1 MDRIDEARIAAAAL
15 TESDEF
21 DSLSGGRSPKEVLE
35 AANRETLFTRG
46 FSKKKFVQRIETA
59 YRIQDKG
66 TGAFLPWGPLLR
78 SNPAQLKLLRHILKA
93 CERGGP
99 VRILVLKGR
108 KVGVSTGLVNT
119 LLEMVMQVPGFSAGI
134 VAHSAESTEALYRI
148 ARNSYDGMAK
158 MPDRPEARSNTQTS
172 LEFGHRHKEV
182 RDTGADVHKAGIWAK
197 TARGAYPFA
206 GMTMQL
212 FLFSEVAKWDS
223 VGDINAQQA
232 FILSALGS
240 VPKLGPS
247 LVVAETTANGMEGWF
262 YETWQRASSTAV
274 DPSGSMWECI
284 FISWLDDVSN
294 RQPVHP
300 DYDWDQWD
308 EDDKAREAVLR
319 GAPFFADDE
328 QLMFR
333 RHTIYTDMNMDTQL
347 FDQEFPTTA
356 DQAFIASGR
365 PAIPRAYLDTLIR
378 HIKKP
383 EKRYRTA
390 ITQVDQGMTVSV
402 GGKNAPH

>member
-1 MDRIDEARIAAAAL
+1 MDRIGEARMAAAAL
-15 TESDEF
+15 TGSDEF

-35 AANRETLFTRG
+35 AANRETIFTRG

-66 TGAFLPWGPLLR
+66 TGAFLNWGPLLR
-78 SNPAQLKLLRHILKA
+78 SNPAQLKVLRHILKA

-99 VRILVLKGR
+99 VRILILKGR
-108 KVGVSTGLVNT
+108 KVGISTAVECLN
-119 LLEMVMQVPGFSAGI
+119 LEIAMQVPGFSVGV
-134 VAHSAESTEALYRI
+134 VAHSAESTAALFRI
-148 ARNSYDGMAK
+148 ARNAYDAMATL
-158 MPDRPEARSNTQTS
+158 PDRPEARSHTQES
-172 LEFGHRHKEV
+172 IEFGHRHKEV
-182 RDTGADVHKAGIWAK
+182 RQTGADVHKAGIWAK
-197 TARGAYPFA
+197 TAKGNYPFA
-206 GMTMQL
+206 GMTMQVL
-212 FLFSEVAKWDS
+212 HLSECAKWDT

-240 VPKLGPS
+240 MPKIGPS
-247 LVVAETTANGMEGWF
+247 VVIAETTANGMEGWF
-262 YETWQRASSTAV
+262 YETWQRATNGSN
-274 DPSGSMWECI
+274 DPDGSMWVPI

-294 RQPVHP
+294 RQPVHK
-300 DYDWDQWD
+300 DYDWDHWD

-365 PAIPRAYLDTLIR
+365 PAIPRGYLDTLIR
-378 HIKKP
+378 HIQP
-383 EKRYRTA
+383 PVKRYRPK
-390 ITQVDQGMTVSV
+390 ITQMDQGMTVSV